1 MPKYTMET
9 NPPTLQDVFDK
20 NQYDLKTA
28 VRKSRAWFD
37 QEAAKMTRQGITP
50 PKVMRGSPEDL
61 KSAGSIVPGSCI
73 CIYTIQN

>member
-1 MPKYTMET
+1 MATKPT
-9 NPPTLQDVFDK
+9 TLQDVFDK

-50 PKVMRGSPEDL
+50 PSVLRGRRAEETAMTKMKV
-61 KSAGSIVPGSCI
+61 KAC
-73 CIYTIQN
+73 